1 MAGCV
6 PFGGP
11 QPVAS
16 GGNPVRR
23 KGMMKAGHLYRKILV
38 PLEGTSHDASILNH
52 VRELAKT
59 HGSEL
64 ILIHIADGWSA
75 RFFREESDSKEVRED
90 RAYLEKCAKSL
101 KEEGIPATWRLG
113 FGHPGPELVQA
124 VEETGCDLVAMTTHG
139 HRWIE
144 DVLFGSASSEVRH
157 SVEVPV
163 LLLRTEKKRRPPS
176 P

>member
-1 MAGCV
+1 
-6 PFGGP
+6 
-11 QPVAS
+11 
-16 GGNPVRR
+16 
-23 KGMMKAGHLYRKILV
+23 MMKAGHLYRKILV

>member
-1 MAGCV
+1 
-6 PFGGP
+6 
-11 QPVAS
+11 
-16 GGNPVRR
+16 
-23 KGMMKAGHLYRKILV
+23 MMKAGQLYRKILV

>member
-1 MAGCV
+1 
-6 PFGGP
+6 
-11 QPVAS
+11 
-16 GGNPVRR
+16 
-23 KGMMKAGHLYRKILV
+23 MKSEPRLYRKILV
-38 PLEGTSHDASILNH
+38 PLEGTPHDASILNH
-52 VRELAKT
+52 VRAVAKA

-90 RAYLEKCAKSL
+90 RAYLE
-101 KEEGIPATWRLG
+101 T
-113 FGHPGPELVQA
+113 GPELVKA

-157 SVEVPV
+157 SVDIPV
-163 LLLRTEKKRRPPS
+163 LLLRTEKKRSRPS
-176 P
+176 K